1 MNQQSKIS
9 ALEAKNED
17 LVFELRKNSDII
29 YSLET
34 WKKESTNLLMVAS
47 TEKEALEARVK
58 ELEVPLN
65 TCKNDYWFMANLL
78 EKYKSFI
85 TSGNSERE
93 KGRRGVA
100 IKGKNT
106 GGTGT
111 RGNFT

>member
-78 EKYKSFI
+78 EKYSSDK
-85 TSGNSERE
+85 EQ
-93 KGRRGVA
+93 A
-100 IKGKNT
+100 IKDCIERMKYRAPMFKVLHKGD
-106 GGTGT
+106 
-111 RGNFT
+111 